1 VARVAGAIRADNRE
15 WLSSEPD
22 FLILA
27 ALARY
32 HARKQLAAEALAW
45 FDATGD
51 AGSLARARR
60 ELEAGLAVWEGLVR
74 LTDGVYP
81 DEMAYGLGDVG
92 HWKDKL
98 PYVRHD
104 LVLVADRER
113 LLARFG
119 RFDLGLDFGGP
130 VPELAPRGDFLRDPY
145 ILRNTVAPRFLPVD
159 PGTRFDTARG
169 YGWLGEGPR
178 EAVAITPAPYD
189 EVRAVADGT
198 PPTLPTGVLFR
209 TRSAAGVPR
218 RSRSGRSPGTTRH
231 APARRRRRARSEA
244 VRAGRTGGSRSHCRR

>member
-1 VARVAGAIRADNRE
+1 
-15 WLSSEPD
+15 
-22 FLILA
+22 
-27 ALARY
+27 
-32 HARKQLAAEALAW
+32 
-45 FDATGD
+45 
-51 AGSLARARR
+51 
-60 ELEAGLAVWEGLVR
+60 LVR

-189 EVRAVADGT
+189 EVRAVARN
-198 PPTLPTGVLFR
+198 PAHLPTGVLFR
-209 TRSAAGVPR
+209 DAIRGQGPQRFAVATGGPGDYTVTLLHGDGATAEMRRLRAGDDGRLTVDFPEGDWSVSGLIVQGVAPQAPPARLVERRDSPR
-218 RSRSGRSPGTTRH
+218 PTFHHR
-231 APARRRRRARSEA
+231 APAVWRRA
-244 VRAGRTGGSRSHCRR
+244 SRWRWP